1 MNTSIHP
8 LIKNTPELAQNLQAL
23 CDDDAKF
30 AAQVEE
36 YELLMTRLAGV
47 QAGTES
53 LSAEGAK
60 QLAQECGVMQSA
72 LMRKLTLPTDGCCG
86 GCGG

>member
-1 MNTSIHP
+1 MTTSTHP

-30 AAQVEE
+30 AAQVKE
-36 YELLMTRLAGV
+36 YEQLMNRLAGV
-47 QAGTES
+47 QVGTET

-60 QLAQECGVMQSA
+60 QLTQECGAMQSA

-86 GCGG
+86 VCGG